1 MQPSNAYTI
10 GFAAAI
16 CLVCSVFVAGSAVA
30 LKERQ
35 EINRTLDKQK
45 KVLQV
50 AGLMKEGEDLT
61 PEKIQSLYAE
71 RIVPK
76 AIDMK
81 TGAPIEGLDVKTYD
95 MEKFSKDPA
104 TSYEVSENSAKVSRL
119 PNKAFIYEVKN
130 DTGGIDQV
138 IIPIKGPGL
147 WSTLYG
153 FVALST
159 EDYNTIK
166 GLTFYK
172 HAETPGLGGEVD
184 NPGWKAK
191 WPGRK
196 VFGAKGD
203 IAIRVVK
210 GAAGSVAD
218 NPHGVDGLSG
228 ATLTSNGVTY
238 ALQFWLGDEGFGPYI
253 AQAKKGG

>member
-1 MQPSNAYTI
+1 MPRSNAYTV

-16 CLVCSVFVAGSAVA
+16 CLVCSIFVSGSAVA

-35 EINRTLDKQK
+35 DINRTLDRQK

-50 AGLMKEGEDLT
+50 AGLMEEGEKLT
-61 PEKIQSLYAE
+61 PEQIQSTYDE

-81 TGAPIEGLDVKTYD
+81 TGAPVDDVDLATYD
-95 MEKFSKDPA
+95 MEKYSKDPD
-104 TSYEVSENSAKVSRL
+104 TSYAVEENVAKVKRL
-119 PNKAFIYEVKN
+119 PNDALVYEVRN
-130 DTGGIDQV
+130 DSGGVDQV
-138 IIPIKGPGL
+138 IIPIQGPGL
-147 WSTLYG
+147 WSTLMGY
-153 FVALST
+153 VALST
-159 EDYNTIK
+159 DDHNTIK

-196 VFGAKGD
+196 VFGPNGD
-203 IAIRVVK
+203 VAIKVIK
-210 GAAGSVAD
+210 GAAGTTAEA
-218 NPHGVDGLSG
+218 PHAVDGLSG
-228 ATLTSNGVTY
+228 ATLTSNGVTKS
-238 ALQFWLGDEGFGPYI
+238 LQFWLGDEGFGPYI
-253 AQAKKGG
+253 AQAKGK